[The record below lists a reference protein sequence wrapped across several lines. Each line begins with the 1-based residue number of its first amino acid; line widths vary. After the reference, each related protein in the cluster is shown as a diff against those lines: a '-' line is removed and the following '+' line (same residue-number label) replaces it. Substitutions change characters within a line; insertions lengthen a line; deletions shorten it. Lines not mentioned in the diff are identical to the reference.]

1 MFEIKLVIDL
11 SEQTIKTVEDFN
23 DTLRMLDVAKTGD
36 FEKYMKHAA
45 AKTAEPAEEKPKA
58 EAQPEPAPTAPAAE
72 APKPEP
78 QPTLT
83 LEQIRAY
90 CAKGK
95 AAGVNIPSIIHEYGH
110 ADLLRNVD
118 PKYYGDI
125 KAAVDAQMKA

>member
-1 MFEIKLVIDL
+1 MFKIKLVIDL

-23 DTLRMLDVAKTGD
+23 DTLRMLDVTKTGD

-45 AKTAEPAEEKPKA
+45 AEPAEEKPKA
-58 EAQPEPAPTAPAAE
+58 EAQSEPTQTAPAAE

-78 QPTLT
+78 QPALT
-83 LEQIRAY
+83 LEQIRAH

-95 AAGVNIPSIIHEYGH
+95 AAGVNSPSIIHEYGH